1 MKSENSMS
9 LSIDALS
16 QNESFIRSTVAAF
29 CVQLNPTIEQIGDIK
44 TAVSEAVTNAIV
56 HAYSNEGGKVEIEVL
71 LKGSVVKITISDKGK
86 GISDVQKAM
95 QPFYTSSPVE
105 ERSGMGFTVMQAM
118 MDKVTVESKVD
129 KGTVVTLKKDLN
141 KKDA

>member
-9 LSIDALS
+9 LCIDALS

-44 TAVSEAVTNAIV
+44 TAVSEAITNAVV
-56 HAYSNEGGKVEIEVL
+56 HAYSNEGGKVEVDVL
-71 LKGSVVKITISDKGK
+71 LKNSVVKIIISDKGK

-118 MDKVTVESKVD
+118 MDKVTVDSKVD

>member
-29 CVQLNPTIEQIGDIK
+29 CVQLNPTMEQIGDIK

-56 HAYSNEGGKVEIEVL
+56 HAYSNEGGKVDIEVI
-71 LKGSVVKITISDKGK
+71 LKGSVVKIIISDKGK

-118 MDKVTVESKVD
+118 MDKVAVESKVD